1 MQVFPIILYFV
12 FTYSHYML
20 NHDKGILGTDYWFLF
35 LAPDSMPSLRHSLN
49 SLFFT

>member
-1 MQVFPIILYFV
+1 
-12 FTYSHYML
+12 ML
-20 NHDKGILGTDYWFLF
+20 NHDNRYLKDRLYWFLF